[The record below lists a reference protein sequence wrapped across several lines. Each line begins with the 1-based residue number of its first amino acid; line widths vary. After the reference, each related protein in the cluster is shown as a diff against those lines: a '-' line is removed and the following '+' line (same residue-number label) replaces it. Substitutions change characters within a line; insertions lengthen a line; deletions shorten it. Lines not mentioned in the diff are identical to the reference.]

1 MKSIT
6 SKVSYLKG
14 LIEGLEVKE
23 DSKEGKI
30 ISVMSDILQDIA
42 YEVEDMKESQ
52 SIIQE
57 YVDTIDQDL
66 LSLQEDFYDEDED
79 EDFLEDF
86 MGIECPMC
94 DETIYIDK
102 DVFGGKAN
110 ICCPNC
116 HKEISLNNICSC
128 DYECEELKNKND

>member
-79 EDFLEDF
+79 EDF
-86 MGIECPMC
+86 
-94 DETIYIDK
+94 
-102 DVFGGKAN
+102 
-110 ICCPNC
+110 
-116 HKEISLNNICSC
+116 
-128 DYECEELKNKND
+128 

>member
-14 LIEGLEVKE
+14 LIEGLEVKK
-23 DSKEGKI
+23 DSKEGKV

-42 YEVEDMKESQ
+42 YEVEEMKESQ

-86 MGIECPMC
+86 
-94 DETIYIDK
+94 
-102 DVFGGKAN
+102 
-110 ICCPNC
+110 
-116 HKEISLNNICSC
+116 
-128 DYECEELKNKND
+128 

>member
-1 MKSIT
+1 
-6 SKVSYLKG
+6 
-14 LIEGLEVKE
+14 
-23 DSKEGKI
+23 
-30 ISVMSDILQDIA
+30 
-42 YEVEDMKESQ
+42 
-52 SIIQE
+52 
-57 YVDTIDQDL
+57 
-66 LSLQEDFYDEDED
+66 
-79 EDFLEDF
+79 

>member
-14 LIEGLEVKE
+14 LIEGLEVKK
-23 DSKEGKI
+23 DSKEGKV

-42 YEVEDMKESQ
+42 YEVEEMKESQ

-79 EDFLEDF
+79 EDF
-86 MGIECPMC
+86 
-94 DETIYIDK
+94 
-102 DVFGGKAN
+102 
-110 ICCPNC
+110 
-116 HKEISLNNICSC
+116 
-128 DYECEELKNKND
+128 